1 MATCTHR
8 ISKGVDFK
16 RLFARGNRVHLP
28 ALSLVFARHGNG
40 SSCTRYAVIVGLAVT
55 KRATIRNLLRRRL
68 SEYLRRILPTIA
80 LGYDCAFIVRPPASI
95 ARRSA
100 LCEAATIL
108 LRRAGLLP
116 PHQS

>member
-16 RLFARGNRVHLP
+16 RLFARGKRVHLP
-28 ALSLVFARHGNG
+28 VLSLVFARHEGN
-40 SSCTRYAVIVGLAVT
+40 CTRYAVIVGLAVT
-55 KRATIRNLLRRRL
+55 KRATVRNLLRRRL

-80 LGYDCAFIVRPPASI
+80 LGYDCAFIVRPPAS
-95 ARRSA
+95 ACDRSA

-116 PHQS
+116 PHQL